1 VQGFNIALLVKQK
14 VKNFK
19 NVYTMFGSMFGTD
32 TDPVIKEMIAKGA
45 AIIDVRSPGEF
56 QGGHV
61 AGSINI
67 PLQVIE
73 NRVAEIKEMGK
84 PVVLCCASGNRSGQA
99 TYILQAQGVECE
111 NGGSWLQVNA
121 MV

>member
-1 VQGFNIALLVKQK
+1 
-14 VKNFK
+14 
-19 NVYTMFGSMFGTD
+19 MFGTD
-32 TDPVIKEMIAKGA
+32 TTPVIKEMISKGA

-73 NRVAEIKEMGK
+73 GKISEIKEMGK

-111 NGGSWLQVNA
+111 NGGSWLAVNS